1 MTSTFVAGVGREW
14 QNRQKSAGNFSM
26 KPLLSLKIDFVF
38 RILFTRDVEILKD
51 LLNNV
56 LGLRGGGRIA
66 SVEVKNPEILP
77 EEIEKKFIVLDV
89 RAVDDVGREH
99 DIEMQVRKYE
109 NYPKRTLYYLCKMY
123 GDQLKAGQDYL
134 DLHPVVG
141 IHFLDYSPFPDS
153 GADDFH
159 YRFALRDVRHPDV
172 EFNDDLSLHVFDL
185 PAIERI
191 ATEKQNDDLV
201 EWLRFFNR
209 ANEEGEDE
217 MQENYQN
224 PMIRRAYEGLKAL
237 SADEKTREL
246 AERRERALKDEV
258 SSLNAA
264 RREGEKKG
272 RKQTAL
278 RLLEMNLLSVDQIA
292 EATGLEVH
300 EVEGLKKS
308 GEFGSA

>member
-1 MTSTFVAGVGREW
+1 
-14 QNRQKSAGNFSM
+14 M
-26 KPLLSLKIDFVF
+26 KPLLSLKNDFVF

-172 EFNDDLSLHVFDL
+172 EFNDDLSLHIFDL

-191 ATEKQNDDLV
+191 ADGKRNDNLM
-201 EWLRFFNR
+201 EWLRFFNH
-209 ANEEGEDE
+209 AHEEREE
-217 MQENYQN
+217 SMQENYQN
-224 PMIRRAYEGLKAL
+224 PMIRRAYDGLKAL

-246 AERRERALKDEV
+246 AERREKALKDEV
-258 SSLNAA
+258 SFLNEA
-264 RREGEKKG
+264 RRTG
-272 RKQTAL
+272 RREERKDTAL
-278 RLLEMNLLSVDQIA
+278 RLLKMNLLSLDQIA
-292 EATGLEVH
+292 EATELDVR
-300 EVEGLKKS
+300 EVERLKRS
-308 GEFGSA
+308 GGFGSA

>member
-1 MTSTFVAGVGREW
+1 
-14 QNRQKSAGNFSM
+14 M
-26 KPLLSLKIDFVF
+26 KPLLSLKNDFVF

-172 EFNDDLSLHVFDL
+172 EFNDDLSLHIFDL

-191 ATEKQNDDLV
+191 VDGKRNDNLM
-201 EWLRFFNR
+201 EWLRFFNH
-209 ANEEGEDE
+209 AHEEREE
-217 MQENYQN
+217 SMQENYQN
-224 PMIRRAYEGLKAL
+224 PMIRRAYDGLKAL

-246 AERRERALKDEV
+246 AERREKALKDEV
-258 SSLNAA
+258 SFLNEA
-264 RREGEKKG
+264 RRTG
-272 RKQTAL
+272 RREERKDTAL
-278 RLLEMNLLSVDQIA
+278 RLLKMNLLSLDQIA
-292 EATGLEVH
+292 EATELDVR
-300 EVEGLKKS
+300 EVERLKRS
-308 GEFGSA
+308 GGFGSA